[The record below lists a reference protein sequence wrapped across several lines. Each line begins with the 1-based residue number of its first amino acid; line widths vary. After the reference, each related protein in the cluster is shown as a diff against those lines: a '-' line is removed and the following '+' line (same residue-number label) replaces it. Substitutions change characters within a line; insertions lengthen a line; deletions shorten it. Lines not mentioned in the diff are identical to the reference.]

1 MAEYSADLVAGK
13 DIGGYGGGKQ
23 TRSAHVD

>member
-1 MAEYSADLVAGK
+1 MTEYGADLVAEK